1 MGFPDSSVGKESP
14 HNAGD
19 VGSIPGLG
27 RCTGDGIGYPLQYSW
42 TSLLAQLLK
51 NPPSM
56 QETGFNLWIRKIRW
70 RRERLPTPVFW
81 PEEFHGLVHGVAK
94 SQTELSE
101 FHFHTSIRMDKIQN
115 TNKKVNIKRW
125 QQKLSFIAGGNTK

>member
-1 MGFPDSSVGKESP
+1 MLKLLGLTFAVCFPDSSVGKESAC
-14 HNAGD
+14 NAGD
-19 VGSIPGLG
+19 VGLIPGVG
-27 RCTGDGIGYPLQYSW
+27 RSAGDGIGYPLQYSW

-70 RRERLPTPVFW
+70 RRERLPTPVFG

-101 FHFHTSIRMDKIQN
+101 FHFHFCCVCLKFSEHIF
-115 TNKKVNIKRW
+115 V
-125 QQKLSFIAGGNTK
+125 SAGFLT